1 MDISNN
7 NFTEITE
14 INFLSQLRI
23 LNISGN
29 TKLTILPST
38 LSTCDN
44 LSDLIFD
51 IDNVLSPPKDV
62 LLSGTQNILKFLETG
77 IKTHVESS
85 DDNVIQLQSKLTKP
99 KTMQPEKCANNFL
112 EQERLAQAQ
121 DYLLENQIHKEQQ
134 KKREQLMKMLMEEQR
149 HAEST
154 VFQMQ
159 QEKDVER
166 KRLIED
172 ILECKTISFITT
184 PVSYKFNLLDE
195 ESSGVVIE
203 QLLALKK
210 EPDQALLELEDN
222 ARNLLLEQVRFL
234 LLN

>member
-7 NFTEITE
+7 NITEITE

-44 LSDLIFD
+44 LTDLIFD

-85 DDNVIQLQSKLTKP
+85 EDNLIKIQSKLTKP
-99 KTMQPEKCANNFL
+99 KTMQPEKSATTNKFL

-134 KKREQLMKMLMEEQR
+134 KKREQLMNMLVEEQR

-154 VFQMQ
+154 VYQMQ

-166 KRLIED
+166 KRLIGD
-172 ILECKTISFITT
+172 ILECKKISFITT
-184 PVSYKFNLLDE
+184 PVFYKFNLLDE

-222 ARNLLLEQVRFL
+222 ARNLLLEQVRSL
-234 LLN
+234 